1 MDAKEPG
8 GIARGVIGF
17 IAGLA
22 KNGILKVL
30 GYCSPKGPGRAVSPE
45 DPAQQM
51 RAAEKK
57 AKQCGETL
65 YRIEF

>member
-17 IAGLA
+17 VADLA

-30 GYCSPKGPGRAVSPE
+30 GYCSPKGPGRA
-45 DPAQQM
+45 AG
-51 RAAEKK
+51 KK
-57 AKQCGETL
+57 PKKSGETL